1 MNIFLRKVQEDE
13 ENEPPKKDYEEKPEV
28 NVCSPKRELKKN
40 GVIDDS
46 DDDE

>member
-1 MNIFLRKVQEDE
+1 MKNIILRKIQEDE
-13 ENEPPKKDYEEKPEV
+13 ENEPPKKEDEDPEV
-28 NVCSPKRELKKN
+28 NVYSPKRELKKN